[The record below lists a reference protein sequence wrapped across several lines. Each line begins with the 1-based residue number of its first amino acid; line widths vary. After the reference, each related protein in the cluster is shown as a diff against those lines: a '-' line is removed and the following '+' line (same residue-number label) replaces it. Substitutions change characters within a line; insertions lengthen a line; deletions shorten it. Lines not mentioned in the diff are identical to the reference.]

1 MDVIFHIVNIR
12 KSINIINATIKNNV
26 KWVILV
32 HSTGI
37 YSKYKSAS
45 KEYIDIEN
53 KISNLIKIKISKLQ
67 Y

>member
-32 HSTGI
+32 HTTGI

>member
-12 KSINIINATIKNNV
+12 KSINIINAAIKNNV

-32 HSTGI
+32 HTTGI